1 MEEKKIINVTI
12 KDPRKNMFATKNDRQ
27 RVTILRC
34 SHSDSCDIFKKKQ
47 CICLKIFNQFCP
59 YGDYEAIE
67 GFTPR
72 SKNYVNFLNDA
83 KEKYSEFVN
92 QLNCISKVGFE
103 NVGDYVYVPYSF
115 VYLIPGMDKYFLSV
129 GHMFMSARP
138 FVKKEDFTVEFVR
151 MLIKGKP
158 ITYLG
163 DLIATYQ
170 KEEVP
175 KIVYDLKLFS
185 PDLYEQIKD
194 EFQTNQMFKQMFNQT
209 FNPIGKKALLKT
221 LSPCTIV
228 KGEGKS
234 FESTWKWDGERM
246 HYQSGHISL
255 PTNAF
260 PETVSCSYVPS
271 DKEEEMV
278 SSLDQVNENTK
289 YVW

>member
-47 CICLKIFNQFCP
+47 CIRLEIFKHFCP
-59 YGDYEAIE
+59 YGEYEVIE

-72 SKNYVNFLNDA
+72 AKNYVKFLNDA
-83 KEKYSEFVN
+83 KEKYSEHVN
-92 QLNCISKVGFE
+92 QLTCISKAGFE

-115 VYLIPGMDKYFLSV
+115 VHLIPGMNKYFLSV
-129 GHMFMSARP
+129 GHMFMSERP

-158 ITYLG
+158 IAYLG
-163 DLIATYQ
+163 DLIAAYQ

-194 EFQTNQMFKQMFNQT
+194 EVQSNQM

-234 FESTWKWDGERM
+234 FESTWEWDGERM
-246 HYQSGHISL
+246 HYQSGFISL

-260 PETVSCSYVPS
+260 PENVSCSYVPS
-271 DKEEEMV
+271 DKEEEIV

>member
-12 KDPRKNMFATKNDRQ
+12 KDPRKNMFAAKNGRQ
-27 RVTILRC
+27 SVMILRC
-34 SHSDSCDIFKKKQ
+34 SHSDNCDIFKKKQ
-47 CICLKIFNQFCP
+47 CIRLEIFKHFCP
-59 YGDYEAIE
+59 YGDYEVIE
-67 GFTPR
+67 GFTSR
-72 SKNYVNFLNDA
+72 AKNYVKFLNDA

-92 QLNCISKVGFE
+92 QLTCISKVGFE

-115 VYLIPGMDKYFLSV
+115 VHLIPGMDKYFLSV
-129 GHMFMSARP
+129 GHMFMSERP

-158 ITYLG
+158 IAYLG
-163 DLIATYQ
+163 DLITAYQ

-194 EFQTNQMFKQMFNQT
+194 EVQTNQM

-234 FESTWKWDGERM
+234 FESTWEWDGERM
-246 HYQSGHISL
+246 YYQSGFISL

-271 DKEEEMV
+271 DKEEEIV

>member
-12 KDPRKNMFATKNDRQ
+12 KDPRKNMFATKNGRQ
-27 RVTILRC
+27 RVMILRC
-34 SHSDSCDIFKKKQ
+34 SHSENCDIFKKKQ
-47 CICLKIFNQFCP
+47 CIRLETFKHFCP
-59 YGDYEAIE
+59 YGDYEVIE

-72 SKNYVNFLNDA
+72 AKNYVKFLNDA
-83 KEKYSEFVN
+83 KEKYSEYVN
-92 QLNCISKVGFE
+92 QLTCISKVGFE

-115 VYLIPGMDKYFLSV
+115 VHLIPGMDKYFLSV
-129 GHMFMSARP
+129 GHMFMSEQP

-151 MLIKGKP
+151 MLIKGEP
-158 ITYLG
+158 IAYLG
-163 DLIATYQ
+163 DSITAYQ

-185 PDLYEQIKD
+185 PDLYEQVKD
-194 EFQTNQMFKQMFNQT
+194 KVQSNQM

-234 FESTWKWDGERM
+234 FESTWKWDGEKM
-246 HYQSGHISL
+246 HYQSGFISL

-260 PETVSCSYVPS
+260 PETVSCSYIPS
-271 DKEEEMV
+271 DKEEEIV